1 VIVTRTSSAI
11 GLRERLDRLSFRLL
25 LTCVVLVPLPLGSA
39 QLHWLLPW
47 LLLLSGAVLL
57 ADTSRLGREH
67 LPWLV
72 GLAAVCI
79 AFMTVAAVQNAA
91 AFAWRSAPVWDWAQG
106 RISGLEAPRLAVVA
120 DQPWVALAFP
130 LAMVLAFLAAF
141 LHGNAPG
148 RARRLLGVLGI
159 SGACYAVFGIL
170 SLALFPEFLLWRPKV
185 AYVGNVTATFV
196 NRNTAATYFGVAA
209 VCSMLLA
216 VEAGFV
222 KSKHRR
228 YLRLRPSRR
237 FLVQGGACFLCL
249 LALLLTGSRAGTLFS
264 LLGLVGAAALW
275 FRNMGRRPALGP
287 ISLVLA
293 AVLSA
298 ALLIV
303 ALPAVTSRL
312 LREGLERYDD
322 HPYAIVLRGILADPW
337 LGAGLGSFS
346 DAFPVLRDDSLSVAG
361 IWDRAHSMP
370 LELAFEG
377 GIPLLLVTAAF
388 YALCGWGLVAAI
400 RRRRAPLFAIAGLCC
415 GLIGLVH
422 SSVDFS
428 LQIPGFS
435 VAYAALL
442 GCCVGRT
449 LVDLPVSRRHPE
461 RSSTA
466 LTAG

>member
-1 VIVTRTSSAI
+1 MVVSVAGASSTI
-11 GLRERLDRLSFRLL
+11 GWRERLDRLSFRLL
-25 LTCVVLVPLPLGSA
+25 LACVVLVPLPLGSA

-67 LPWLV
+67 LPWLA

-79 AFMTVAAVQNAA
+79 GFATVAALQNAA
-91 AFAWRSAPVWDWAQG
+91 TFVGRPASVWSWAQG
-106 RISGLEAPRLAVVA
+106 EIPGLAAPRLAMVA
-120 DQPWVALAFP
+120 DQPWAALAFP

-148 RARRLLGVLGI
+148 RARRLLGVLGL
-159 SGACYAVFGIL
+159 SAACYAVFGIL
-170 SLALFPEFLLWRPKV
+170 SLALFPEHLLWRPKV
-185 AYVGNVTATFV
+185 AYVGNLTATFV

-209 VCSMLLA
+209 ICSMLLA

-222 KSKHRR
+222 TSKRGRH
-228 YLRLRPSRR
+228 LRLRPSRR

-264 LLGLVGAAALW
+264 LLGLGGAAMLW
-275 FRNMGRRPALGP
+275 FRTLGRRPALGP
-287 ISLVLA
+287 ISLILA
-293 AVLSA
+293 TVLSA
-298 ALLIV
+298 ALLII

-312 LREGLERYDD
+312 LREGLQRHDD

-337 LGAGLGSFS
+337 LGTGLGGFR

-361 IWDRAHSMP
+361 IWDRAHSTP

-388 YALCGWGLVAAI
+388 YTLCGWGLVAAI

-415 GLIGLVH
+415 GLVGLVH

-442 GCCVGRT
+442 GGCIGRT
-449 LVDLPVSRRHPE
+449 LVSVRLQEGLR
-461 RSSTA
+461 
-466 LTAG
+466 